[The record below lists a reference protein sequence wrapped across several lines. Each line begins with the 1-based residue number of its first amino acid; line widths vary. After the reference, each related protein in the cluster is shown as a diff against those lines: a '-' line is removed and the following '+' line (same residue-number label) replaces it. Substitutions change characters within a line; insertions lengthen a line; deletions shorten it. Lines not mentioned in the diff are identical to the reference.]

1 MARTKRNG
9 LRTWIRRALALVVCG
24 LLGGWI
30 VTSVVNAS
38 DSDEWASAQEIDAAR
53 TALKDLA
60 TFEEMRGTS
69 VMLLD
74 EIRRT
79 LDDDVGTTDWINDS
93 VRRDVG
99 GCSPAESEVS
109 GAFSEA
115 TRSRGALATLTDHTD
130 RILEIIEAVAG
141 RHGYKPATRFVDGV
155 GDQYFYLSTDR
166 GGRISV
172 VFGELLDI
180 RVTSDCY
187 LTEAAMV
194 EATQ

>member
-1 MARTKRNG
+1 MARTERRG
-9 LRTWIRRALALVVCG
+9 SRTWIRRTLALVVCG
-24 LLGGWI
+24 LLGVWI
-30 VTSVVNAS
+30 VTSVVEAS
-38 DSDEWASAQEIDAAR
+38 DPDDWASAQEIEAAR
-53 TALKDLA
+53 TALMGLA
-60 TFEEMRGTS
+60 TYDEMRGTS
-69 VMLLD
+69 ESVLD
-74 EIRRT
+74 DIRRT
-79 LDDDVGTTDWINDS
+79 LDDDVGTADWIHDS

-115 TRSRGALATLTDHTD
+115 TRSRGALPTDTD
-130 RILEIIEAVAG
+130 QTVRVLEIVETVAG
-141 RHGYKPATRFVDGV
+141 RHGYKPATRFVDGI

-194 EATQ
+194 ERTQ